1 MVNRTELYEVADA
14 IRGEGKVPS
23 LRLIRGR
30 LKNGGSFRDVGQLFL
45 DWCIEREFRPRPRT
59 SDLPDHLKDRIAAIA
74 AEVWRDGHRNG
85 ILAGQDQRDLLAMER
100 DKRETLLVEALAMA
114 DALESERDR
123 LLEEARSVR
132 AARSDR
138 VPEAVPDGR
147 LAEMKVPKVPPPD
160 ELPSPPLKGLRNL
173 ARRMR
178 DQDEWEPDFEERAA
192 KG

>member
-1 MVNRTELYEVADA
+1 MVDRTELYEVADA

-45 DWCIEREFRPRPRT
+45 DWCIEREFRPRPKT
-59 SDLPDHLKDRIAAIA
+59 SDLPDHLRERLAAVA

-85 ILAGQDQRDLLAMER
+85 ILAGQDQRDLLVIER
-100 DKRETLLVEALAMA
+100 ARSETLLVEALAIA
-114 DALESERDR
+114 DALESERSR
-123 LLEEARSVR
+123 LLEEVR
-132 AARSDR
+132 TIKANRG
-138 VPEAVPDGR
+138 PEAVPNGR
-147 LAEMKVPKVPPPD
+147 LADMTVPNVPPPD
-160 ELPSPPLKGLRNL
+160 ELLPRPLGGSLRKL

-178 DQDEWEPDFEERAA
+178 DQDEWEPDIEDRAA

>member
-1 MVNRTELYEVADA
+1 MVDRTELYEVADA

-45 DWCIEREFRPRPRT
+45 DWCIEREFRPRPKT

-85 ILAGQDQRDLLAMER
+85 ILAGQDQRNLLAIER
-100 DKRETLLVEALAMA
+100 ARSESLLVEALAMA
-114 DALESERDR
+114 DALENERDR
-123 LLEEARSVR
+123 LVETLRTVRPLDVTPTNAR
-132 AARSDR
+132 
-138 VPEAVPDGR
+138 
-147 LAEMKVPKVPPPD
+147 PPD
-160 ELPSPPLKGLRNL
+160 ELPRPSGGTLRNL

-178 DQDEWEPDFEERAA
+178 DQDEWEPDFDDRAA
-192 KG
+192 QG